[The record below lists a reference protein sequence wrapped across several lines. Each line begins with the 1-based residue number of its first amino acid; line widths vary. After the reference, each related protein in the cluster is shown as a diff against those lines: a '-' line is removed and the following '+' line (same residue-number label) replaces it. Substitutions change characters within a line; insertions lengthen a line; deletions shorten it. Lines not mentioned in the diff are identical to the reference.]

1 MKEKRKKKKRKRKG
15 STKLGSS
22 MNGLSEDKA
31 EPRSLAETEELRIV
45 KLEQLKMTLGSEVK
59 QKRKD
64 LTGQTDKAVGGLCSK
79 PSV

>member
-1 MKEKRKKKKRKRKG
+1 
-15 STKLGSS
+15 

-31 EPRSLAETEELRIV
+31 EPRSLAEMEELRIV
-45 KLEQLKMTLGSEVK
+45 KLEQFKMTLGSEVK

>member
-1 MKEKRKKKKRKRKG
+1 
-15 STKLGSS
+15 

-31 EPRSLAETEELRIV
+31 EPRSLEEMEELKIV
-45 KLEQLKMTLGSEVK
+45 TLEQLKMTLGSEVK

-64 LTGQTDKAVGGLCSK
+64 LPGQTDKAVGGLCSK